1 MPIDDSR
8 AALLDAG
15 ERLIAERGV
24 EVPLRDIAAAAG
36 QRNNSAV
43 HYYFDSRTGLIEAIV
58 DRRMNWLE
66 DRRMQLLAEHEGDDT
81 AHQVHTLV
89 AMLAAPILELV
100 GTDRVT
106 HYGRFLEVVRD
117 HPVIADARRLAGA
130 DRAAV
135 RIIAVRLDAAL
146 PQLPARRRRQRL
158 ETMATVMFALIA
170 DYERALESGVR
181 TPDPDND
188 AAEIIDMIVA
198 MLTVPTRA
206 PTPHR
211 PQPIPTS
218 QRPRSVSKSANPLD

>member
-24 EVPLRDIAAAAG
+24 DVPLRDIATAAG

-58 DRRMNWLE
+58 ERRMNWLE
-66 DRRMQLLAEHEGDDT
+66 ERRMQLLAAHEDDGT
-81 AHQVHTLV
+81 AHEVRTLV
-89 AMLAAPILELV
+89 AMLAAPMLELV
-100 GTDRVT
+100 GTDGVT
-106 HYGRFLEVVRD
+106 HYGRFLEVVRA

-135 RIIAVRLDAAL
+135 RIIAARLDAAL

-181 TPDPDND
+181 TASPDADT
-188 AAEIIDMIVA
+188 AEIIDMIVA
-198 MLTVPTRA
+198 MLTVPTREPA
-206 PTPHR
+206 PAGR
-211 PQPIPTS
+211 D
-218 QRPRSVSKSANPLD
+218 RSR

>member
-1 MPIDDSR
+1 MTIEDPR

-24 EVPLRDIAAAAG
+24 DVPLREIAAAAG

-43 HYYFDSRTGLIEAIV
+43 HYYFDSRGGLIEAIV
-58 DRRMNWLE
+58 ERRMNWLE
-66 DRRMQLLAEHEGDDT
+66 ERRMALLAHHEAEGT
-81 AHQVHTLV
+81 AHEVRTLV
-89 AMLAAPILELV
+89 AMLAAPILELMDAQ
-100 GTDRVT
+100 GVT
-106 HYGRFLEVVRD
+106 HYGRFLEVVRA

-146 PQLPARRRRQRL
+146 PQLAPRRRRQRL

-170 DYERALESGVR
+170 DYERALEAGVR
-181 TPDPDND
+181 SAAPDGD

-198 MLTVPTRA
+198 MLTVPVREA
-206 PTPHR
+206 PPGG
-211 PQPIPTS
+211 
-218 QRPRSVSKSANPLD
+218 A